1 MICDKCE
8 MLMIVPMKAKSKNP
22 EDLIKHMKMGEKI
35 HCDNDLFGEYEY
47 YVWADGYK
55 CQYNAEESL
64 HKKDLPEKGN
74 CRLRK

>member
-8 MLMIVPMKAKSKNP
+8 MLMIVPMKAKSKKP
-22 EDLIKHMKMGEKI
+22 EELIKYLKIGEKI
-35 HCDNDLFGEYEY
+35 HYDYDLFGESEY

-64 HKKDLPEKGN
+64 NKEDLTKKN
-74 CRLRK
+74 CRLKK